1 VTDAVTE
8 LPPPPSLERSGLIII
23 DMQNDFVRR
32 GAPMRVDDA
41 YETIRPIRRLAERY
55 RAAGGPVIYT
65 RFIAGPSRA
74 LVWNWSPLLAPPTRA
89 CWRGVRRSYDDIDGE
104 RGVADVID
112 ELAPKAED
120 YVIDKYSYGAFH
132 STVLDDILRAH
143 SCDSLVITGT
153 VTHICV
159 LETAHGAFD
168 HGYQAVVVED
178 AVSSY
183 DAGLHAATL
192 AGVRAKFGW
201 VMGTDD
207 VMGALTQRLV

>member
-1 VTDAVTE
+1 VTDPVAD
-8 LPPPPSLERSGLIII
+8 LPPPPSLARSGLIII

-32 GAPMRVDDA
+32 GAPMGVDDA
-41 YETIRPIRRLAERY
+41 RETVKPIRRLAERF
-55 RAAGGPVIYT
+55 RAAGAPVIYT

-89 CWRGVRRSYDDIDGE
+89 CWRGVRRGYDDVDGD
-104 RGVADVID
+104 RGAADIID
-112 ELAPKAED
+112 ELAPEADD
-120 YVIDKYSYGAFH
+120 YVIDKYTYGAFH
-132 STVLDDILRAH
+132 NTVLDGILRAH
-143 SCDSLVITGT
+143 SCDAVVITGT

-168 HGYQAVVVED
+168 HGYKGVVVED

-183 DAGLHAATL
+183 DADLHAATL

-201 VMGTDD
+201 VMGSDD
-207 VMGALTQRLV
+207 VLGAMTQRVA

>member
-1 VTDAVTE
+1 VTDTAPD
-8 LPPPPSLERSGLIII
+8 LPPPPSLERSGLIIV

-32 GAPMRVDDA
+32 GAPMGVDDA
-41 YETIRPIRRLAERY
+41 RDTIRPIQRLAERY

-65 RFIAGPSRA
+65 RFIAGPKRA

-89 CWRGVRRSYDDIDGE
+89 CWRGVRRSYDDVDGE
-104 RGVADVID
+104 RAAADVID
-112 ELAPKAED
+112 ELAPAADD

-132 STVLDDILRAH
+132 NTVLDGILRAH
-143 SCDSLVITGT
+143 GCDSLVITGT

-168 HGYQAVVVED
+168 HGYQAVVVAD

-183 DAGLHAATL
+183 DAELHAATL

-201 VMGTDD
+201 VMTSDE
-207 VMGALTQRLV
+207 VIGALTRRVA